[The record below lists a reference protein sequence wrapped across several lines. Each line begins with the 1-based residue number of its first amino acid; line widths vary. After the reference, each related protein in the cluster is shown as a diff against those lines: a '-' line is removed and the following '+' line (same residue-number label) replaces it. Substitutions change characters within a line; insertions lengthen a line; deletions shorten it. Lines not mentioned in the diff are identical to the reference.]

1 MFHIFENK
9 EDRRQFGGSAFI
21 EIQYCRLS
29 SNTKLK
35 KIVSVNSIR
44 NWVEDSL
51 YIFVDDIDSFI
62 DSYGSIFNMGTYNN
76 VKKGSIDVFG
86 INYYTS
92 DDVKKIVDTITNEKP
107 IDYQIL
113 LNWLSKATQYNGI
126 YILGI

>member
-1 MFHIFENK
+1 MFHIFENNQ
-9 EDRRQFGGSAFI
+9 DRRQFGGSAFI

-62 DSYGSIFNMGTYNN
+62 ASYGSIFNMGTYNN
-76 VKKGSIDVFG
+76 VKKGFVDVYG
-86 INYYTS
+86 INYYTVE
-92 DDVKKIVDTITNEKP
+92 DVKNLIDRITKEKP

-113 LNWLSKATQYNGI
+113 LEWLSKADQYNGF

>member
-1 MFHIFENK
+1 MFHIFENNQ
-9 EDRRQFGGSAFI
+9 DRRQFGGSAFI

-62 DSYGSIFNMGTYNN
+62 ASYGSIFNMGNYNKE
-76 VKKGSIDVFG
+76 KKGFVDVYG
-86 INYYTS
+86 INYYTVFRLFFS
-92 DDVKKIVDTITNEKP
+92 MVKIKVIYKNF
-107 IDYQIL
+107 L
-113 LNWLSKATQYNGI
+113 LKSNLI
-126 YILGI
+126 F

>member
-1 MFHIFENK
+1 MFHIFEK
-9 EDRRQFGGSAFI
+9 SQDRRQFGGSAVI
-21 EIQYCRLS
+21 EIQYCRLT

-35 KIVSVNSIR
+35 KIVSVNTIQ
-44 NWVEDSL
+44 NWVDDSL

-62 DSYGSIFNMGTYNN
+62 ASYGSIFNMGTYNN

-113 LNWLSKATQYNGI
+113 LNWLSKTTQYNGI

>member
-1 MFHIFENK
+1 MFHIFENNQ
-9 EDRRQFGGSAFI
+9 DRRQFGGSAFI

-62 DSYGSIFNMGTYNN
+62 ASYGSIFNMGTYNN
-76 VKKGSIDVFG
+76 VKKGFVDVYG
-86 INYYTS
+86 INYYTVE
-92 DDVKKIVDTITNEKP
+92 DVKNLIDRITKEKP

-113 LNWLSKATQYNGI
+113 LEWLSKAYLYNGV

>member
-1 MFHIFENK
+1 MFHIFEK
-9 EDRRQFGGSAFI
+9 SQDRRQFGGSAVI
-21 EIQYCRLS
+21 EIQYCRLT

-35 KIVSVNSIR
+35 KIVSVNTIQ
-44 NWVEDSL
+44 NWVDDSL

-62 DSYGSIFNMGTYNN
+62 ASYGSIFNMGTYNN
-76 VKKGSIDVFG
+76 VKKGSIDVFR